1 MHAHAWCVLICVL
14 ELLPARAACVLA
26 GNTCFELTRLE
37 TEPCWTAAQ
46 RKHKGNCCFV
56 VSEAQSGGS
65 SERLFVCRTC
75 PFWWWVCVC
84 CMFKGVFWKGKR
96 LQGKSE
102 SEFWLAPRSW
112 AFCVST
118 EHGSVCVCGCRRSYF
133 TSLIDQSTTESES
146 LRTNLPSKK
155 LPNVAALNFLSVSL
169 VKWVQLSHFSFF
181 LPPFFTPSDGDSCL
195 FTLYWKAAVPSC
207 NTHSFSDSF
216 SSLCWS
222 LNLIKIRIQVGLLEV
237 VTPRYSTSC
246 LFWENV

>member
-1 MHAHAWCVLICVL
+1 MHAHAWCVLICFL

-112 AFCVST
+112 GFCVST

-155 LPNVAALNFLSVSL
+155 LPNVSKLSFCFSGQMGAAFPFFLFSS
-169 VKWVQLSHFSFF
+169 SFF
-181 LPPFFTPSDGDSCL
+181 YPFRWWLMFIHPLLKSSC
-195 FTLYWKAAVPSC
+195 
-207 NTHSFSDSF
+207 SF
-216 SSLCWS
+216 L
-222 LNLIKIRIQVGLLEV
+222 
-237 VTPRYSTSC
+237 
-246 LFWENV
+246 